1 MPETSRT
8 ARLGYRIREVCEA
21 TGLGR
26 TTVYSLIASEQLE
39 VVHVGRCAIVT
50 ASSLEALRKSRKSS
64 EA

>member
-26 TTVYSLIASEQLE
+26 TTIYALIASEQLE

-50 ASSLEALRKSRKSS
+50 ADSLEALLKPQNG
-64 EA
+64 AGA